1 MEKKLLRNETEY
13 REWAWS
19 IYSHLLNHIN
29 QFYASSA
36 DDVAHVLGLCPVYEC
51 WDSIQNENGEWV
63 DVDEDGNVIPEDT
76 AETVALAE
84 WMSDVE
90 YPAIAVYQ
98 FEKNYDSLGVFEGY
112 ICDFVSL
119 NEFNTMETIK

>member
-19 IYSHLLNHIN
+19 IYSHWKNHKMD
-29 QFYASSA
+29 FYGSSA
-36 DDVAHVLGLCPVYEC
+36 HHIAHVLGLCPVYEC

-76 AETVALAE
+76 AEIVALAE

-90 YPAIAVYQ
+90 YPTIAVYHL
-98 FEKNYDSLGVFEGY
+98 EKDSDRLGVFEGY

-119 NEFNTMETIK
+119 NEFNTMEETK

>member
-19 IYSHLLNHIN
+19 IYSHWKNHKN
-29 QFYASSA
+29 EGFASSA
-36 DDVAHVLGLCPVYEC
+36 HHIAHVLGLCPVYEC

-63 DVDEDGNVIPEDT
+63 DVDENGNVIPEDT

-90 YPAIAVYQ
+90 YPTISVYQ
-98 FEKNYDSLGVFEGY
+98 FENYRDRLGQFEGY

-119 NEFNTMETIK
+119 NEFNQVK

>member
-13 REWAWS
+13 REWAWR
-19 IYSHLLNHIN
+19 IYSRWKNHIN

-36 DDVAHVLGLCPVYEC
+36 HHVAHVLGLCPAYEC

-76 AETVALAE
+76 AEIVALAD
-84 WMSDVE
+84 WMGDVDF
-90 YPAIAVYQ
+90 PTIAVYQ
-98 FEKNYDSLGVFEGY
+98 LEKDSDRLGVFEGY
-112 ICDFVSL
+112 ICDFVSM
-119 NEFNTMETIK
+119 NEFNTMEETK

>member
-1 MEKKLLRNETEY
+1 MKKKLLHNETEY

-19 IYSHLLNHIN
+19 IYSHLQNHIN

-36 DDVAHVLGLCPVYEC
+36 DDVAHALGLRLVYEC

-98 FEKNYDSLGVFEGY
+98 FEKNYDRLGVFEGY

-119 NEFNTMETIK
+119 NEFNTMEEIK

>member
-19 IYSHLLNHIN
+19 IYSHWKNHIN
-29 QFYASSA
+29 EFYASSA
-36 DDVAHVLGLCPVYEC
+36 HHVAHVLGLCPVYEC

-76 AETVALAE
+76 AEIVALAD
-84 WMSDVE
+84 WIDDVDF
-90 YPAIAVYQ
+90 PTIAVYQ
-98 FEKNYDSLGVFEGY
+98 LGKDSDRLGVFEGY

-119 NEFNTMETIK
+119 NEFNTMEETK